1 MLFTFPGR
9 QVNLAEK
16 VSERLEEIVG
26 MATLKEQILKW
37 TKSVLLDRKRAESA
51 GENGKGKLDQP
62 ICHMVLM
69 GNPGTGKTTIA
80 RSMAG

>member
-26 MATLKEQILKW
+26 MAKLKEQILKW
-37 TKSVLLDRKRAESA
+37 TKSVLLDRKRAES
-51 GENGKGKLDQP
+51 GNLFHTNGDHQPFIREILELGKQ
-62 ICHMVLM
+62 
-69 GNPGTGKTTIA
+69 
-80 RSMAG
+80 R

>member
-26 MATLKEQILKW
+26 MAKLKEQILKW
-37 TKSVLLDRKRAESA
+37 TKIVKMLLFYIK
-51 GENGKGKLDQP
+51 KQLFYKYIFL
-62 ICHMVLM
+62 
-69 GNPGTGKTTIA
+69 
-80 RSMAG
+80 